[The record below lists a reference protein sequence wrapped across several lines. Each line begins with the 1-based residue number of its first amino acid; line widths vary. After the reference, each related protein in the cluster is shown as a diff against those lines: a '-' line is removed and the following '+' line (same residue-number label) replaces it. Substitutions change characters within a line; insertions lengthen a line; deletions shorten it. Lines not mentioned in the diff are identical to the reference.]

1 MTFFARGVAALAF
14 AAALAG
20 MAGSALAQTKP
31 ALDSER
37 DKVSYMIRKD
47 LGRSIEAA
55 GPDVDLTAF
64 ARALPNALEGGE
76 PLVPENEVQALAQS
90 LMARIAS
97 RAGKLPAGTPVPE
110 VARDKV
116 GFLVGAD
123 VGRQLSSIADE
134 IEVPMLIEGVRT
146 TLARTPPLL
155 GEAEANTLR
164 AAFAERM
171 QARAEALAA
180 AASAKNRADGETFLA
195 KNRLVKGVYTTGSG
209 LQYMVLRQGN
219 GPRPVATDTVEV
231 NYRGSLLDGTEFDS
245 SYARGRPATFALSQ
259 VVAGWTEGLALMPV
273 GSKYRFW
280 IPSDL
285 GYGSKGIPGGP
296 IGPDA
301 TLVFDVELLSIQ
313 P

>member
-1 MTFFARGVAALAF
+1 
-14 AAALAG
+14 G
-20 MAGSALAQTKP
+20 MAGGALAQTKP
-31 ALDSER
+31 TLDSER
-37 DKVSYMIRKD
+37 DKVSYMIGMD
-47 LGRSIEAA
+47 VGRSIEAA
-55 GPDVDLTAF
+55 GPDIDLKAF
-64 ARALPNALEGGE
+64 ERALGNALAGGE
-76 PLVPENEVQALAQS
+76 PLVPENEVQPLAQS

-97 RAGKLPAGTPVPE
+97 RAGKLPAGTPVPD
-110 VARDKV
+110 VARDKA
-116 GFLVGAD
+116 GLLIGAD
-123 VGRQLSSIADE
+123 VGRQLSAIADE

-146 TLARTPPLL
+146 ILANTPPLL

-164 AAFAERM
+164 AAFAQRM
-171 QARAEALAA
+171 QQRAEALAA
-180 AASAKNRADGETFLA
+180 AASAKNRAEGEAFLA

-231 NYRGSLLDGTEFDS
+231 NYRGTLLDGTEFDS
-245 SYARGRPATFALSQ
+245 SYARGRPATFSLSQ